1 MVLYIEKFCEGGVG
15 VDLNWLETV
24 LFGFVSG
31 LAEILPV
38 SARAHSMLML
48 KVFGAKSQDGLQY
61 LLIHAAV
68 FAALQYTFRGQII
81 KMTRA
86 RALSRIP
93 KKRRKR
99 PLDVKSLMDYRFLRT
114 MAIPVIVAMLFYGFS
129 SKWNISLLVLSILI
143 FANGILL
150 YVPQFFP
157 GSNKDA
163 RTLSRLEGIFM
174 GLGSALS
181 ILPGFSA
188 VGAAV
193 SIGSICGVERRYALD
208 MAMILNML
216 VLFGMMVY
224 DVLAVVSGGL
234 SGLSLSLVLHYALS
248 ASTAFAGT
256 LFGVRIM
263 RILAGENGHS
273 VFAFYCWGVA
283 LFAFILNLMA

>member
-1 MVLYIEKFCEGGVG
+1 M
-15 VDLNWLETV
+15 DLNWLETV

-48 KVFGAKSQDGLQY
+48 KVFGAQSRDGLQY

-68 FAALQYTFRGQII
+68 FAALQYTFRTQII

-86 RALSRIP
+86 RALSRVP

-99 PLDVKSLMDYRFLRT
+99 PLDVKSLMDYRFLQT
-114 MAIPVIVAMLFYGFS
+114 MAVPVILAMLCYGFIS
-129 SKWNISLLVLSILI
+129 SWNISLLLLSILI
-143 FANGILL
+143 FANGVLL

-163 RTLSRLEGIFM
+163 RTLSRLEGIYV

-181 ILPGFSA
+181 VLPGFST

-193 SIGSICGVERRYALD
+193 SVGSICGVERNYALD
-208 MAMILNML
+208 MAMMLNML
-216 VLFGMMVY
+216 VLIGMMIY
-224 DVLAVVSGGL
+224 DILSVISAGLFGL
-234 SGLSLSLVLHYALS
+234 SFALVLQYLIS
-248 ASTAFAGT
+248 AAAAFVGT
-256 LFGVRIM
+256 LLGIRIM
-263 RILAGENGHS
+263 RVLAGDSGYS

>member
-1 MVLYIEKFCEGGVG
+1 M
-15 VDLNWLETV
+15 DLNWLETV

-48 KVFGAKSQDGLQY
+48 KVFGAQSRDGLQY

-68 FAALQYTFRGQII
+68 FAALQYTFRAQII

-86 RALSRIP
+86 RALSRVP

-99 PLDVKSLMDYRFLRT
+99 PLDVKSLMDYRFLQT
-114 MAIPVIVAMLFYGFS
+114 MAVPVILAMLFYGFI
-129 SKWNISLLVLSILI
+129 SKWNISLLLLSVLI
-143 FANGILL
+143 FANGVLL

-163 RTLSRLEGIFM
+163 RTLSRLEGIFV

-181 ILPGFSA
+181 ILPGFST

-193 SIGSICGVERRYALD
+193 SVGSICGVERSYALD
-208 MAMILNML
+208 MAMMLNML
-216 VLFGMMVY
+216 VMIGMMIY
-224 DVLAVVSGGL
+224 DVLSVISTGLLGL
-234 SGLSLSLVLHYALS
+234 SFALVLHYLIS
-248 ASTAFAGT
+248 AVAAFAGT
-256 LFGVRIM
+256 LLGIRIM
-263 RILAGENGHS
+263 RVLANDSGYS

>member
-1 MVLYIEKFCEGGVG
+1 M
-15 VDLNWLETV
+15 DLNWLETV

-48 KVFGAKSQDGLQY
+48 KVFGAQSRDGLQY

-68 FAALQYTFRGQII
+68 FAALQYTFRAQII

-86 RALSRIP
+86 RALSRVP

-99 PLDVKSLMDYRFLRT
+99 PLDVKSLMDYRFLQT
-114 MAIPVIVAMLFYGFS
+114 MAIPVILAMLCYGFIS
-129 SKWNISLLVLSILI
+129 TWNISLLLLSVLI
-143 FANGILL
+143 FSNGVLL

-163 RTLSRLEGIFM
+163 RTLSRLEGLFV

-181 ILPGFSA
+181 ILPGFSTI
-188 VGAAV
+188 GAAV
-193 SIGSICGVERRYALD
+193 SVGSICGVERSYALD
-208 MAMILNML
+208 MAMMLNML
-216 VLFGMMVY
+216 VLIGMMIY
-224 DVLAVVSGGL
+224 DVLSVISAGLLGL
-234 SGLSLSLVLHYALS
+234 SFALVLQYLIS
-248 ASTAFAGT
+248 AVAAFAGT
-256 LFGVRIM
+256 LLGIRIM
-263 RILAGENGHS
+263 RVLANDSGYS

>member
-1 MVLYIEKFCEGGVG
+1 M
-15 VDLNWLETV
+15 DLNWLETV

-48 KVFGAKSQDGLQY
+48 KVFGAQSRDGLQY

-68 FAALQYTFRGQII
+68 FAALQYTFRAQII

-86 RALSRIP
+86 RALSRVP

-99 PLDVKSLMDYRFLRT
+99 PLDVKSLMDYRFLQT
-114 MAIPVIVAMLFYGFS
+114 MAVPVILAMLCYGFIS
-129 SKWNISLLVLSILI
+129 SWNISLLLLSILI
-143 FANGILL
+143 FANGVLL

-163 RTLSRLEGIFM
+163 RTLSRLEGIFV

-181 ILPGFSA
+181 VLPGFST

-193 SIGSICGVERRYALD
+193 SVGSICGVERNYALD
-208 MAMILNML
+208 MAMMLNML
-216 VLFGMMVY
+216 VLIGMMIY
-224 DVLAVVSGGL
+224 DILSVISAGLFGL
-234 SGLSLSLVLHYALS
+234 SFGLVLQYLIS
-248 ASTAFAGT
+248 AAAAFVGT
-256 LFGVRIM
+256 LLGIRIM
-263 RILAGENGHS
+263 RVLAGDSGYS